1 MLQVEPEN
9 GRAAAGAAAAD
20 SLESVRDIFIR
31 QWGAMG
37 SQWGVNR
44 SMAMIHALLLVS
56 PEPLTTDAIMEELE
70 ISRGNANTN
79 LRELVDWGLV
89 YPVLVK
95 GDRRDYFVAEKDVW
109 RIFCIVARE
118 RKRREMEPA
127 QKVLEEC
134 VRRSGSL
141 EGEEAQ
147 AMHAQLARLSEFVG
161 TANELMD
168 KLARPERDR
177 ILPNLMRVL

>member
-1 MLQVEPEN
+1 MKR
-9 GRAAAGAAAAD
+9 GD
-20 SLESVRDIFIR
+20 TMESVRDTFIR

-56 PEPLTTDAIMEELE
+56 PEPLMTDAIMAELS
-70 ISRGNANTN
+70 ISRGNANSN

-95 GDRRDYFVAEKDVW
+95 GDRRDYFEAEKDVW

-127 QKVLEEC
+127 QKVLEDC

-141 EGEEAQ
+141 EGAEAR
-147 AMHAQLARLSEFVG
+147 ALHTQLTRLSEFVG
-161 TANELMD
+161 MANGLMD
-168 KLARPERDR
+168 KLSRAERDR